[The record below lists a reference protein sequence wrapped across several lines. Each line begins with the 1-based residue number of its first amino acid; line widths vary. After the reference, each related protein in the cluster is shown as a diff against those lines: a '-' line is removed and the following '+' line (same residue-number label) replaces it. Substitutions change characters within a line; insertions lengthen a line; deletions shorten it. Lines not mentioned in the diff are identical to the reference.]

1 MSSGSSHTPE
11 WLKKMLS
18 QSETERLI
26 WSIEL
31 SLRCMQEELDAASV
45 ETVEGYLAGEFT
57 SVERMHAILIPIRR
71 AFCEL
76 LGAHSKMKY
85 LAEDMNVELHKGPE
99 LALKLLGPSADG
111 YLALKKEIPDAEPE

>member
-1 MSSGSSHTPE
+1 MN
-11 WLKKMLS
+11 

-31 SLRCMQEELDAASV
+31 SLRCMQEELDNASV
-45 ETVEGYLAGEFT
+45 RAVEGYLAGEFT
-57 SVERMHAILIPIRR
+57 SVDRMHAILIPIRR

-76 LGAHSKMKY
+76 MGAHSKMKY

-99 LALKLLGPSADG
+99 LAPKLLGPNADG
-111 YLALKKEIPDAEPE
+111 YLALKEEIPNAEPE